1 VSPSGEHGST
11 RENSGRYHIDVRL
24 GALHHKGEPVA
35 DSKHPSAKEILMRV
49 AQSLCPLAALVLSLS
64 PVRAA
69 VSQAAPT
76 KPAVSQPAPAPA
88 NRVTYV
94 PVKGVDYEFS
104 APDQVASGIVVFN
117 LKNAGADLHALALL
131 ELPANHTLREFLA
144 MYHSKGIIPP
154 WMPTLGQT
162 GPIAANAETF
172 LTVRMKPGRYI
183 LACLIPAR
191 DGRAHTEKG
200 MVKLITVK

>member
-1 VSPSGEHGST
+1 
-11 RENSGRYHIDVRL
+11 
-24 GALHHKGEPVA
+24 
-35 DSKHPSAKEILMRV
+35 MRF
-49 AQSLCPLAALVLSLS
+49 AQSLCPLAAVLLSLS
-64 PVRAA
+64 PAHAA
-69 VSQAAPT
+69 RSQSAAPAKAAAAAA
-76 KPAVSQPAPAPA
+76 KPALNA

-94 PVKGVDYEFS
+94 AVSGVDYNFS
-104 APDQVASGIVVFN
+104 APDQVPAGVVAFN
-117 LKNAGADLHALALL
+117 LTNAGADLHALALL
-131 ELPANHTLREFLA
+131 ELPPNHTLREFLD

-162 GPIAANAETF
+162 GPIAPNQEAF

-200 MVKLITVK
+200 MVKMITVK

>member
-1 VSPSGEHGST
+1 
-11 RENSGRYHIDVRL
+11 
-24 GALHHKGEPVA
+24 
-35 DSKHPSAKEILMRV
+35 MRV
-49 AQSLCPLAALVLSLS
+49 AQSLCPLAALLLSLS
-64 PVRAA
+64 AA
-69 VSQAAPT
+69 HNAAAQAAPA
-76 KPAVSQPAPAPA
+76 KPVAPAAQPAANA

-94 PVKGVDYEFS
+94 AVNSVDYNFA
-104 APDQVASGIVVFN
+104 APDQVPAGVVAFN
-117 LKNAGADLHALALL
+117 LTNGGADLHALALL
-131 ELPANHTLREFLA
+131 ELPANHTLREFLD
-144 MYHSKGIIPP
+144 MYHTKGIIPP

-162 GPIAANAETF
+162 NPIAPKQETF

>member
-1 VSPSGEHGST
+1 
-11 RENSGRYHIDVRL
+11 
-24 GALHHKGEPVA
+24 
-35 DSKHPSAKEILMRV
+35 MRF
-49 AQSLCPLAALVLSLS
+49 AQSLGSLAAF
-64 PVRAA
+64 A
-69 VSQAAPT
+69 VSLAAAEGAFAQGGLA
-76 KPAVSQPAPAPA
+76 KPAPATAARPAANA

-94 PVKGVDYEFS
+94 AVNGVDYNFS
-104 APDQVASGIVVFN
+104 APDQVPAGVVAFN
-117 LKNAGADLHALALL
+117 LTNAGADLHALALL
-131 ELPANHTLREFLA
+131 ELPANHTLREFLD

-154 WMPTLGQT
+154 WMPTLGLT
-162 GPIAANAETF
+162 GPIAPNQEAF

>member
-1 VSPSGEHGST
+1 MHF
-11 RENSGRYHIDVRL
+11 
-24 GALHHKGEPVA
+24 
-35 DSKHPSAKEILMRV
+35 
-49 AQSLCPLAALVLSLS
+49 AQSLCPLAAVLLWLS
-64 PVRAA
+64 PVHDAR
-69 VSQAAPT
+69 SQMAAPAKSAAPAA
-76 KPAVSQPAPAPA
+76 KPALNA

-94 PVKGVDYEFS
+94 AVSGADYNFS
-104 APDQVASGIVVFN
+104 APDQVPAGVVAFN
-117 LKNAGADLHALALL
+117 LTNAGADLHALALL
-131 ELPANHTLREFLA
+131 ELPTNHTLREFLD

-162 GPIAANAETF
+162 GPIAPNQEAF

-200 MVKLITVK
+200 MVKMITVK

>member
-1 VSPSGEHGST
+1 
-11 RENSGRYHIDVRL
+11 
-24 GALHHKGEPVA
+24 
-35 DSKHPSAKEILMRV
+35 MRF
-49 AQSLCPLAALVLSLS
+49 AQSLCLPSLVVTLALGLT
-64 PVRAA
+64 PVHAA
-69 VSQAAPT
+69 MAQAAPA
-76 KPAVSQPAPAPA
+76 KRAAAAPAARANANANA

-94 PVKGVDYEFS
+94 PVSGADYNFTAPEQVPAGV
-104 APDQVASGIVVFN
+104 VAFN
-117 LKNAGADLHALALL
+117 LSNAGADLHALALL
-131 ELPANHTLREFLA
+131 ELPANHTLREFLD

-162 GPIAANAETF
+162 GPIAPNTEAF